1 MLASC
6 VPWWMLCLRARQ
18 AAQARLRLSR
28 EVMTRRPCL
37 AAATRQP
44 HRAGTAPGAR
54 SWWAPRR
61 QSSAEG
67 SGFGGQLFWVWIFP
81 SLCFGW
87 WCDWW
92 QSPSR
97 GGNRTPC
104 PGLCEDLAGGLPGLP
119 GQGSQALSDQD
130 EDETSLQLLS
140 ADRGVRGVQGL
151 APATE
156 GYAGAGPKNACR
168 PVCETFDGQAHSSA
182 AR

>member
-1 MLASC
+1 MVDAVLES
-6 VPWWMLCLRARQ
+6 Q
-18 AAQARLRLSR
+18 AGSSSQAEAQPRSDDAAALLGSSHPPAPPGGDSP
-28 EVMTRRPCL
+28 RRPL
-37 AAATRQP
+37 MV
-44 HRAGTAPGAR
+44 GAEE
-54 SWWAPRR
+54 
-61 QSSAEG
+61 AEQCGG

-92 QSPSR
+92 QSPPR